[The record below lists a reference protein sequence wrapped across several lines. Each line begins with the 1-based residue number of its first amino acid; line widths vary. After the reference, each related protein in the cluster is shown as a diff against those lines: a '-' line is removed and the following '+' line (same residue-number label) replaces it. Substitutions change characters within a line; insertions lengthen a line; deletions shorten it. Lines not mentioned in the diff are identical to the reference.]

1 MSILLRLR
9 LLLVALWLGLI
20 VTLAAVAAPTVFAV
34 LERAV
39 AGQVAGRMFRI
50 EATVGLVA
58 AILLVLIERRL
69 GAGADRDRAWVPTA
83 TLWLVLGAM
92 FCTVLGY
99 WALQPMMETARDVG
113 DRARFGL
120 LHGISS
126 MIFAVKGML
135 LLALLWRI
143 SLHAESSGP
152 GRTQS

>member
-1 MSILLRLR
+1 MTLLLRLR

-20 VTLAAVAAPTVFAV
+20 VTLATVAAPTLFNL
-34 LERAV
+34 LERAL

-50 EATVGLVA
+50 EATVGLVV
-58 AILLVLIERRL
+58 AIGLVLIERRL
-69 GAGADRDRAWVPTA
+69 SSADDRNRGAWTPTA

-99 WALQPMMETARDVG
+99 WGLQPMMEAAREVG

-120 LHGISS
+120 LHGVSS
-126 MIFAVKGML
+126 AIFALKGLL

-143 SLHAESSGP
+143 SPERAS
-152 GRTQS
+152 